1 MSNFSM
7 PTQSFLFYLFP
18 FCGNEKFFCFIWK
31 NNICFS
37 VTKSDLVSNK
47 DVTRFFRSL
56 EKDEGQS
63 LFFITLSIYLEKS
76 LEVASQKEA
85 ASIVFLFLMR
95 YEMDFDPSKC
105 VF

>member
-1 MSNFSM
+1 M
-7 PTQSFLFYLFP
+7 
-18 FCGNEKFFCFIWK
+18 
-31 NNICFS
+31 
-37 VTKSDLVSNK
+37 VSNK

-63 LFFITLSIYLEKS
+63 LFFYNPINIYLEKS
-76 LEVASQKEA
+76 LEVASPKEA
-85 ASIVFLFLMR
+85 TSIVFLFLMR